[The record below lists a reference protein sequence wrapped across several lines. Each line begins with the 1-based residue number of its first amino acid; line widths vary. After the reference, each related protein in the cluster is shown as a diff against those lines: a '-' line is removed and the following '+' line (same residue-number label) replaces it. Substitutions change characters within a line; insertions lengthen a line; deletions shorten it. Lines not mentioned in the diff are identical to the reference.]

1 MIHIAKMTVGNCLWD
16 IIVEYSGLN
25 NKDWEYYM
33 RVYMYIVHV
42 RAIPT

>member
-1 MIHIAKMTVGNCLWD
+1 MIHIAKMTVGNCFWD

-33 RVYMYIVHV
+33 RVYIVHV
-42 RAIPT
+42 HAVPT